1 MQIDFGNAKVIA
13 YICTRFHAAVAQLV
27 EHWLPKPRVA
37 GSSPVCRSQKVVT
50 DRHTMAVFI
59 IITIIT
65 VSLLLIATEN
75 VNHINKAAVAMFMGV
90 ICWLLYIGYGTM
102 FVVSEHQVDF
112 LSFLTNHPIAGNSVK
127 EFIANSI
134 FVGYVARAAEIVLF
148 ILATMTIVEVLNN
161 NGCFDFLQEW
171 LRTRS
176 PRRYLWIMAGFTFL
190 LSCNLDNL
198 TTVCLMLAMMHTMVA
213 DEKQRMIF
221 GSVIIISANCGGACT
236 VIGDI
241 TSLTLWTNGVIT
253 PSVYF
258 LRLILPI
265 MAALLTV
272 ILFVSV
278 KLPHRLRFIQ
288 TAPPYRGDDTVLVRW
303 QRLLML
309 FIGIGGL
316 WFIPTFHSITLLP
329 PFLGALCVLSLL
341 WIVNELCN
349 RSLLGSDKMVRKMQ
363 PMALQYVNI
372 QNILFF
378 IGISLTFDAVSET
391 GALGTLFHWC
401 SSHLNNNV
409 YAIGSVMGLVSGVFN
424 SITVILANVS
434 MFSSDVVQ
442 TYPELAQS
450 FGQDGIYWPLL
461 SFSTALGGS
470 ILSVGSMAGIT
481 LMRMEGVSVRWY
493 IRHISGKVLAGWIV
507 GLLVFYFITEYPN

>member
-1 MQIDFGNAKVIA
+1 MPRYLEHSDSIT
-13 YICTRFHAAVAQLV
+13 YICSRFHAAVAQLV

-37 GSSPVCRSQKVVT
+37 GSSPVCRSINRNKSPI
-50 DRHTMAVFI
+50 RRIMAVFI

-65 VSLLLIATEN
+65 VGLLLIATEN

-112 LSFLTNHPIAGNSVK
+112 LSYLTNHPIVGNSVK
-127 EFIANSI
+127 EFIADSI
-134 FVGYVARAAEIVLF
+134 FVGYVAKAADIVLF

-176 PRRYLWIMAGFTFL
+176 PKRYLWIMAGFTFL

-198 TTVCLMLAMMHTMVA
+198 TTVCLMLAVMHTMVA

-241 TSLTLWTNGVIT
+241 TSLTLWTNGTISPT
-253 PSVYF
+253 IYF
-258 LRLILPI
+258 LRLILPTLC
-265 MAALLTV
+265 ALLIV
-272 ILFVSV
+272 VLLVSA
-278 KLPHRLRFIQ
+278 KLPNRLRFVQ
-288 TAPPYRGDDTVLVRW
+288 TAPPYRGDDTVLSRW

-316 WFIPTFHSITLLP
+316 WSIPTFHRVTLLP

-349 RSLLGSDKMVRKMQ
+349 HSLLGSDKMVRKMQ

-378 IGISLTFDAVSET
+378 IGISLTFDAVNET
-391 GALGTLFHWC
+391 GILYTLFHWC

-409 YAIGSVMGLVSGVFN
+409 YAIGSIMGLASGLIN

-434 MFSSDVVQ
+434 MFSADVVQ
-442 TYPELAQS
+442 NYPELTRR
-450 FGQDGIYWPLL
+450 FGPDGIYWPLL

-470 ILSVGSMAGIT
+470 ILSGGTMAGIT
-481 LMRMEGVSVRWY
+481 LMRMEGVTLRWY
-493 IRHISGKVLAGWIV
+493 IRHISGKVLAGWIA
-507 GLLVFYFITEYPN
+507 GLLVFYLITEY

>member
-1 MQIDFGNAKVIA
+1 
-13 YICTRFHAAVAQLV
+13 
-27 EHWLPKPRVA
+27 
-37 GSSPVCRSQKVVT
+37 
-50 DRHTMAVFI
+50 MAVFI

-65 VSLLLIATEN
+65 VGLLLIATEN

-90 ICWLLYIGYGTM
+90 ICWLLYIGYGTL
-102 FVVSEHQVDF
+102 FVVSQHQVDF
-112 LSFLTNHPIAGNSVK
+112 LSFLTNHPIGAGSVK

-176 PRRYLWIMAGFTFL
+176 PRKYLWIMAGLTFV

-198 TTVCLMLAMMHTMVA
+198 TTVCLMLSVMHTMVA
-213 DEKQRMIF
+213 DDKQKMIF
-221 GSVIIISANCGGACT
+221 GSVIIIAANCGGACT
-236 VIGDI
+236 VIGDV
-241 TSLTLWTNGVIT
+241 TSLTLWTNGAVT
-253 PSVYF
+253 PSPYF
-258 LRLILPI
+258 LRQILPTL
-265 MAALLTV
+265 AALLTV
-272 ILFVSV
+272 LGLVSI

-288 TAPPYRGDDTVLVRW
+288 TAPPYRGDDTVLTRW

-316 WFIPTFHSITLLP
+316 WFIPTFHSITMLP

-349 RSLLGSDKMVRKMQ
+349 RSLLGSDKMVRKLQ

-378 IGISLTFDAVSET
+378 IGISLTFDAVNET
-391 GALGTLFHWC
+391 GALGTLLQWC
-401 SSHLNNNV
+401 SNHLNNNV
-409 YAIGSVMGLVSGVFN
+409 YAIGGVMGLASGAVN
-424 SITVILANVS
+424 SITVILANAS
-434 MFSSDVVQ
+434 MFSPDVVQ
-442 TYPELAQS
+442 TYPELERS
-450 FGQDGIYWPLL
+450 FGADGIYWPLL
-461 SFSTALGGS
+461 SFSAALGGS
-470 ILSVGSMAGIT
+470 LLSTGTMAGIT
-481 LMRMEGVSVRWY
+481 LMRMEGVTLRWY
-493 IRHISGKVLAGWIV
+493 VRHVSGKVLAGWIV
-507 GLLVFYFITEYPN
+507 GLGVFYLVAQQAV